1 MAYPPP
7 KGDGKFPTTE
17 WTLVARLK
25 NEDAAVS
32 TRALDDLCTQYHYP
46 LYCLIRARALAHHDA
61 EDALHD
67 FLSKLLRLGALDD
80 LAAEKGRLRTFLAK
94 SLDRFL
100 ISRHHRDRR
109 RSERE
114 VSVDDTRFTL
124 DPKLEQRYESELRS
138 SADSPDV
145 IFDRQWCAQLL
156 QRVLRRLGAEHDGK
170 KAPVFTALQ
179 PVLIAGGSLR
189 GHDAAALAASLG
201 MTEGA
206 LRTALL
212 RLLRDYRRL
221 LVDEVRQTVDRKEDV
236 EAEIAHLMQA
246 LTSRA

>member
-1 MAYPPP
+1 MPS
-7 KGDGKFPTTE
+7 TR
-17 WTLVARLK
+17 WTIIARLHSRDDK
-25 NEDAAVS
+25 QVR
-32 TRALDDLCTQYHYP
+32 RALDDLCAQYHYP
-46 LYCLIRARALAHHDA
+46 LYCYIRLRGLSHQDA

-67 FLSKLLRLGALDD
+67 FLAKLLRLDAFDD
-80 LAAEKGRLRTFLAK
+80 LAAEKGRLRTFLSK

-100 ISRHHRDRR
+100 INRHHRDRKR
-109 RSERE
+109 NERE
-114 VSVDDTRFTL
+114 VLLEDTRFPL
-124 DPKLEQRYESELRS
+124 DPKLEQRFERELGS

-156 QRVLRRLGAEHDGK
+156 QRVMQRLGTEYEGR
-170 KAPVFTALQ
+170 KAPVFSALQ
-179 PVLIAGGSLR
+179 PVLITGGSLR
-189 GHDAAALAASLG
+189 GHDAAALAAGLS